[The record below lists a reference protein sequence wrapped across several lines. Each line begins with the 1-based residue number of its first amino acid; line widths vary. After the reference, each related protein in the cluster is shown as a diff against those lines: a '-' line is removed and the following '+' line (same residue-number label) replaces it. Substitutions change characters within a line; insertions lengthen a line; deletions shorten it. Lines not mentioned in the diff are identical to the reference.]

1 MAKSL
6 RKRPAPVPCLQVH
19 ILPHRKIY
27 GNMSQATVW
36 SVPPNT
42 VILLN
47 NHQFLVAYRE
57 SLSNPRQRLGALPM
71 QKLHEEMALTMAE
84 KSLPGSY
91 FKDLLLVAFDGS
103 TLAL

>member
-1 MAKSL
+1 
-6 RKRPAPVPCLQVH
+6 
-19 ILPHRKIY
+19 
-27 GNMSQATVW
+27 
-36 SVPPNT
+36 
-42 VILLN
+42 
-47 NHQFLVAYRE
+47 
-57 SLSNPRQRLGALPM
+57 M